1 MGRGSWSLCARQW
14 HQEMK
19 LERDSRASTGAQRL
33 SLSGPGQIWAVTQR
47 RGIVVFWLNC
57 CACCVNRRLGRSL
70 FFMRSPGVGP
80 TAEQRQGS
88 VRSVWS
94 NHFLLETTQ
103 MQGHS
108 YHPRFDLEV
117 AGHREVKLCVPAKG
131 HCQPVL
137 RFTGSL
143 LQRRSF
149 ARAFGFE
156 LRKSF
161 TAMASLQPRT
171 LPSVRY
177 TLFTAKKTGEENQM
191 ICQRSAVWWPSS
203 DSALCLPSPRPVLVS
218 GHCGQPHAQHV
229 LWCTGRPLQPPQPPP
244 VKEGAFGTEGES
256 PREMNVLLASIS
268 HCWAMASALWTG

>member
-191 ICQRSAVWWPSS
+191 ICQRSAVRWPCS
-203 DSALCLPSPRPVLVS
+203 DSALCLPSLRPVSEVTFV
-218 GHCGQPHAQHV
+218 GQRT
-229 LWCTGRPLQPPQPPP
+229 LRPASRSTRP
-244 VKEGAFGTEGES
+244 VVHRPAT
-256 PREMNVLLASIS
+256 PA
-268 HCWAMASALWTG
+268 ASASSCQGRRFWN